1 MGLDQSGVLTV
12 GTLVSKEGR
21 HTLLHNTLLVI
32 PPWSSK
38 PPFFVGSPRSLH
50 QRSSHATHGQQ
61 GIHSLAACKPD
72 KRPPGSRW

>member
-1 MGLDQSGVLTV
+1 MGLGHLGVLTV
-12 GTLVSKEGR
+12 GTLVPKEGG

-50 QRSSHATHGQQ
+50 QGNSHATPGQP
-61 GIHSLAACKPD
+61 GTHSLGGAKPD
-72 KRPPGSRW
+72 KRLSGSRW